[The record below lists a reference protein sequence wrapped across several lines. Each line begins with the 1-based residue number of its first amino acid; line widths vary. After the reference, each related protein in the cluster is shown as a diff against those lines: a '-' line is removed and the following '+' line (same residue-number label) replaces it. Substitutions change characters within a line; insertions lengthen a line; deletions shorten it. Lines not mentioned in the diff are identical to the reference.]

1 MATPKLAKEL
11 IKDISTTMSG
21 LRERNLLRDENGI
34 SQGYQP
40 NGVYEVTFSGKN
52 DSGNIVYDTNISYSH
67 LIDVLLSGRQYSV
80 LLYDKSIIQAEFLIS
95 DNSLVKERF
104 MFVKKHNKI
113 WEQDEILEYEE
124 ISEEDWFSEEIGI
137 PTILRV
143 DFDPAEHKECIHAA
157 AHLTLSNHESCRIPL
172 KSAMLFSQFVEFVLF
187 HFYGIDT
194 NLCSN
199 KVFIED
205 SITESE
211 MKMIHLN
218 WH

>member
-67 LIDVLLSGRQYSV
+67 LID
-80 LLYDKSIIQAEFLIS
+80 
-95 DNSLVKERF
+95 
-104 MFVKKHNKI
+104 
-113 WEQDEILEYEE
+113 
-124 ISEEDWFSEEIGI
+124 
-137 PTILRV
+137 
-143 DFDPAEHKECIHAA
+143 
-157 AHLTLSNHESCRIPL
+157 
-172 KSAMLFSQFVEFVLF
+172 
-187 HFYGIDT
+187 
-194 NLCSN
+194 
-199 KVFIED
+199 
-205 SITESE
+205 
-211 MKMIHLN
+211 